1 MSELHRN
8 AAIYVELYGV
18 ISGWAKLRMMNRLI
32 DAYPSP
38 VPREVVVEAVWPT
51 RHKPAVVMQN
61 VRVMCY
67 KINSMMAN
75 KRSPWRVS
83 SMDKG
88 SLFVLTRKAS
98 R

>member
-8 AAIYVELYGV
+8 AALYVELYGV
-18 ISGWAKLRMMNRLI
+18 VSGWAKLRMMDRLI
-32 DAYPSP
+32 DAYPKP

-61 VRVMCY
+61 IRVMIY
-67 KINSMMAN
+67 KINSTMIDEGL
-75 KRSPWRVS
+75 PWRVS
-83 SMDKG
+83 SRDKG
-88 SLFVLTRKAS
+88 SLLVLTRKAS

>member
-18 ISGWAKLRMMNRLI
+18 ISGWAKLRMMDRLI
-32 DAYPSP
+32 DAYPRP
-38 VPREVVVEAVWPT
+38 VPREVVVEAIWPT
-51 RHKPAVVMQN
+51 RYKPAVVMQSI
-61 VRVMCY
+61 RVMLY
-67 KINSMMAN
+67 KINSMMAD
-75 KRSPWRVS
+75 KGLPWRVS

-88 SLFVLTRKAS
+88 SLFILTRKAS